1 MSHPSRSRAFPSLLL
16 LSCLIVAQARAQI
29 VYTDGQ
35 TDTTARTTTAG
46 SPLTLTIAS
55 GTATQSGVISGDGS
69 ITKTGD
75 GTLRLTGSNSYTGG
89 TTISAGT
96 LATTSSSGASTSG
109 AISIAAGAT
118 LDLGSQNM
126 GLAGGLADRISGP
139 GTVAKSGSFNFGSAV
154 NFTRD
159 FALGGTA
166 SLNHT
171 GSGTLTLTGASTYSG
186 STSVS
191 NGTLRINGSIAG
203 SGVTVQSS
211 GTLGGTGTIGAPA
224 TFASGAHLAPGDLTG
239 TLTFSAGLTLATG
252 SILDFALGTAS
263 DRIALSGGSLTGP
276 GSVGGV
282 TLNLSDSGGFTA
294 GTYTLINYT
303 SATLPSGYAADSF
316 ALGTTIAGYTYNLSL
331 SGNSL
336 VLSAV
341 SAIPEPST
349 YAALAGAAALAL
361 AASRRKNNPRAR
373 P

>member
-1 MSHPSRSRAFPSLLL
+1 MTQFLRFRAFPGLL
-16 LSCLIVAQARAQI
+16 LSAFLTAIPARAQV

-46 SPLTLTIAS
+46 SPLTLTISA

-75 GTLRLTGSNSYTGG
+75 GTLRLTGTNAYTGG

-96 LATTSSSGASTSG
+96 LATTSSSGTATSG

-118 LDLGSQNM
+118 LDLGSQNL
-126 GLAGGLADRISGP
+126 GLAGTLAARISGP
-139 GTVAKSGSFNFGSAV
+139 GTVTTTGAFNNGNHTS
-154 NFTRD
+154 FTRD

-171 GSGTLTLTGASTYSG
+171 GTGTLTLTGASTYSG

-191 NGTLRINGSIAG
+191 NGTVRVNGSIAG

-211 GTLGGTGTIGAPA
+211 GTLGGTGTIGAAA
-224 TFASGAHLAPGDLTG
+224 TFASGAHLAPGNSPG
-239 TLTFSAGLTLATG
+239 TLTFNAGLTLSTG
-252 SILDFALGTAS
+252 SILDFELGTAS
-263 DRIALSGGSLTGP
+263 DQIVLAGGSLTGP

-282 TLNLSDSGGFTA
+282 TVNLSDSGGFAA

-316 ALGTTIAGYTYNLSL
+316 ALGTTIAGYTYNFSR

-336 VLSAV
+336 LLSATA

-349 YAALAGAAALAL
+349 YAVLAGLGALAL
-361 AASRRKNNPRAR
+361 AFYRRPKR
-373 P
+373 